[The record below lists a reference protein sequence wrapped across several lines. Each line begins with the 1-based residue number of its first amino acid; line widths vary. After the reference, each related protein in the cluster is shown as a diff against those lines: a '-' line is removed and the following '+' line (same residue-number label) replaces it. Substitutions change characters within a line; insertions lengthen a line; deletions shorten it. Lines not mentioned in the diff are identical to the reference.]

1 MKERIESLGKFNN
14 WNGYIGI
21 YFTKK
26 QLRQIAHEIN
36 VPFKDI
42 ENMKIQ
48 EVYERYVK
56 QQLKAVL
63 VPLQLTKISTK
74 LIQL

>member
-36 VPFKDI
+36 VPFKEI
-42 ENMKIQ
+42 ENLKIQ

-56 QQLKAVL
+56 
-63 VPLQLTKISTK
+63 
-74 LIQL
+74 

>member
-1 MKERIESLGKFNN
+1 MKERIESVGKFNN

-48 EVYERYVK
+48 EVYDLYV
-56 QQLKAVL
+56 
-63 VPLQLTKISTK
+63 
-74 LIQL
+74 